1 MEVSDFF
8 ELLGRKRLEDG
19 LSEDRELLETMLYVF
34 CTDDDSHSRAP
45 FTWHHLTYS
54 YEPIEN
60 EWSVQLDEN
69 GNVEICVENTN
80 EANGL
85 RLFQE
90 LEYKFR
96 TESRY
101 RDLLKEGPFCG

>member
-1 MEVSDFF
+1 MTNSF
-8 ELLGRKRLEDG
+8 ELVDLERPKGGFLD
-19 LSEDRELLETMLYVF
+19 DRELLVTMLYVF
-34 CTDDDSHSRAP
+34 CTDDDPHSRAP

-54 YEPIEN
+54 FEPIEN